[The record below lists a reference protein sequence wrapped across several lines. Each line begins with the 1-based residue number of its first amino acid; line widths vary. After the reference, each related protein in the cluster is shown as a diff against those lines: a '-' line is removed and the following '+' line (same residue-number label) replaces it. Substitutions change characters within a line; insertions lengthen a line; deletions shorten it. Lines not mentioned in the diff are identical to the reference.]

1 MNPQLD
7 VVRHRLPR
15 NRLKQLTGKQSQR
28 PSPALTPEAPSTF
41 PGSSDINKGKIAS
54 LKNSLPFDQ
63 PSQSITSSSQG
74 VSAPPQVLQ
83 QV

>member
-1 MNPQLD
+1 MNHQLD

-15 NRLKQLTGKQSQR
+15 NRLNKLTGKQSQG
-28 PSPALTPEAPSTF
+28 PSPALTPEAASTF

-63 PSQSITSSSQG
+63 SSQNITSSSQG